1 MGRPLDSRR
10 EAVSSKSGSGGRE
23 RVLAAIDHRESDRVP
38 VDLGSNPSSGI
49 SALAYIELLPELGRR
64 RGRKGFEARPRV
76 YDVVQELAQPD
87 EWVLDE
93 LGVDVVDI
101 GRAFNDRPED
111 WTERVMPDGHS
122 YLYPSWFKPVQDG
135 KDLLAYDAEGTLIA
149 RRPEGA
155 TFFDER
161 CFPWEE
167 GYPADFGGLDKAMG
181 KVLWSALVHSPWD
194 HANEPGFWPE
204 LRKRALA
211 LRASTDRALMIV
223 VGGNLFEWGTFI
235 RRIDNFLVD
244 ILAEPEEVERLLDAL
259 MERHLATL
267 AKVCEA
273 VGDVADVLRFGD
285 DLGHEGG
292 PFMSPE
298 AYRRLF
304 KPRHKILVDF
314 VNKHSSMK
322 TFLHSC
328 GSIHALIPDL
338 IDVGYDILNPVQ
350 TSARDMEPERLKRE
364 FGADITFWGGG
375 IENRT
380 VLAHGTEDEV
390 RAQTLDRLE
399 LFSRGGGFVF
409 NTVHNIMPDVPAGN
423 IVAMFDAVAEFNGRG
438 RKN

>member
-1 MGRPLDSRR
+1 MGRSIHPRWQ
-10 EAVSSKSGSGGRE
+10 EVIPKSGAGGRA
-23 RVLAAIDHRESDRVP
+23 RVLAAIGHRETDKVP

-49 SALAYIELLPELGRR
+49 SALAYIDLLPELGRR
-64 RGRKGFEARPRV
+64 RGRSGFDPRPHV

-93 LGVDVVDI
+93 LGIDVVDI
-101 GRAFNDRPED
+101 GRAFNDKAED
-111 WTERVMPDGHS
+111 WAERVMPDGS
-122 YLYPSWFKPVQDG
+122 AYLYPAWFKPVQRG
-135 KDLLAYDAEGTLIA
+135 KDLFAYDAEGTLLA
-149 RRPEGA
+149 QRPDGA

-161 CFPWEE
+161 CFPWED
-167 GYPADFGGLDKAMG
+167 GYPEDFGGLDKAMG

-194 HANEPGFWPE
+194 HAAEPGFWTE
-204 LRKRALA
+204 LRERALA

-244 ILAEPEEVERLLDAL
+244 LLADEASVERLLDAL

-292 PFMSPE
+292 PFMSPDI
-298 AYRRLF
+298 YRRLF
-304 KPRHKILVDF
+304 KPRHRILVDF
-314 VNKHSSMK
+314 VKKHSAMK

-338 IDVGYDILNPVQ
+338 IEVGYDVLNPVQ
-350 TSARDMEPERLKRE
+350 TSARDMEPEKLKRE
-364 FGADITFWGGG
+364 FGADVTFWGGG

-380 VLAHGTEDEV
+380 VLAHGSEEEV
-390 RAQTLDRLE
+390 RAQTLERLE
-399 LFSRGGGFVF
+399 LFSKGGGFVF
-409 NTVHNIMPDVPAGN
+409 NTVHNIMPDVPARN
-423 IVAMFDAVAEFNGRG
+423 VVAMFDAVAEFNGKRP
-438 RKN
+438 KN